1 LTVSHNSATGTV
13 SETDVS
19 FKPVPGLY
27 ARLQGTGGVRVSR
40 RFDVVAQLGAHVSSI
55 GQQGSYLSSGVGL
68 RLRLP

>member
-1 LTVSHNSATGTV
+1 MGNLCRSVVLVVAS
-13 SETDVS
+13 
-19 FKPVPGLY
+19 VPGLY
-27 ARLQGTGGVRVSR
+27 ARLQGTAGLRVSR